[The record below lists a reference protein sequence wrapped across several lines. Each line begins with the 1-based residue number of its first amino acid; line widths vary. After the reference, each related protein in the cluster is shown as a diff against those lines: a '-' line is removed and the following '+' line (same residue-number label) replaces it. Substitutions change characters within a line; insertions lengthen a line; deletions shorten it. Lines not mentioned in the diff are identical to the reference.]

1 MAETLWPTKPD
12 MAQLRN
18 DRAAAS
24 VNLAENLG
32 WLISKLPSDAY
43 THLAGN
49 WAR

>member
-24 VNLAENLG
+24 VKVSETLS
-32 WLISKLPSDAY
+32 WLMSKLASDGYA
-43 THLAGN
+43 HLAGN
-49 WAR
+49 RAR